1 MQQRPDRSTAWC
13 LAARR
18 QPPDELGRLEDERGD
33 PRHSPRQSGSGLC
46 SAPSLGREK
55 YPENMCQRPYERH
68 WFLKLRSIS
77 LATSCPVSVST
88 MEPQTMIRSEEHT
101 SELQSL
107 MRISYAVFCL
117 KKKNKKKKTKVIP
130 IN

>member
-77 LATSCPVSVST
+77 LATS
-88 MEPQTMIRSEEHT
+88 RSEEHT

-117 KKKNKKKKTKVIP
+117 KKKNTKTQTIP
-130 IN
+130 TSTTHHNRHQNIVN

>member
-1 MQQRPDRSTAWC
+1 LQHRPDRSTAWC

-88 MEPQTMIRSEEHT
+88 RSEDHT

-107 MRISYAVFCL
+107 
-117 KKKNKKKKTKVIP
+117 
-130 IN
+130 